1 MQRKSKI
8 QNINFI
14 LLLLFLATTI
24 SAQSNADT
32 LRKIWED
39 EKEIDS
45 IRFEAINKYYINH
58 THALPDSVL
67 IPIDYH
73 FNLAQEKGSISEMSN
88 ALIEKSFAYYIK
100 GDTQKSREELEK
112 SIYYVKQLND
122 PISLA
127 TVYSNLGSIYG
138 TENKYQEAVRYFYE
152 TLKIFQENNAPYNEA
167 TTLFNIGI
175 IYKDIDLYE
184 LALDHLFQSLEL
196 YREIGKKSKIGRSIL
211 NIGAVFYLQGKYE
224 KALEK
229 GKEALEFLIEDNN
242 KFVQADCYF
251 LLAKSYRKLK
261 QEELAKYYVDKSL
274 EIDQKIKNNSIII
287 ERLTFLAK
295 LSFDS
300 NLNSATRKGEEVLK
314 LIQKDTKN
322 SLKANLY
329 QLLYKCYKAQGRNN
343 LSLQMHEDYVI
354 HNDSVQIEKNNSG
367 VIRDAIKM
375 DFETKLHQNQL
386 ANEKTQSELKLSHS
400 RRTYFII
407 LTSIFLISLILY
419 LTRKTVLENRKEREL
434 LLNELERL
442 KTLSNTPIIIQ
453 PQKFELNRDKIEKS
467 INRKINETDWAILNI
482 LLDNPVISN
491 KEIGAKIFKSIDGVS
506 SALRRMYGY
515 FEIGE
520 SNYKKISLLM
530 ETVKLSNS

>member
-1 MQRKSKI
+1 
-8 QNINFI
+8 
-14 LLLLFLATTI
+14 
-24 SAQSNADT
+24 
-32 LRKIWED
+32 
-39 EKEIDS
+39 
-45 IRFEAINKYYINH
+45 
-58 THALPDSVL
+58 
-67 IPIDYH
+67 
-73 FNLAQEKGSISEMSN
+73 
-88 ALIEKSFAYYIK
+88 
-100 GDTQKSREELEK
+100 
-112 SIYYVKQLND
+112 
-122 PISLA
+122 
-127 TVYSNLGSIYG
+127 
-138 TENKYQEAVRYFYE
+138 
-152 TLKIFQENNAPYNEA
+152 
-167 TTLFNIGI
+167 
-175 IYKDIDLYE
+175 
-184 LALDHLFQSLEL
+184 
-196 YREIGKKSKIGRSIL
+196 
-211 NIGAVFYLQGKYE
+211 
-224 KALEK
+224 
-229 GKEALEFLIEDNN
+229 
-242 KFVQADCYF
+242 
-251 LLAKSYRKLK
+251 
-261 QEELAKYYVDKSL
+261 
-274 EIDQKIKNNSIII
+274 
-287 ERLTFLAK
+287 
-295 LSFDS
+295 
-300 NLNSATRKGEEVLK
+300 
-314 LIQKDTKN
+314 
-322 SLKANLY
+322 
-329 QLLYKCYKAQGRNN
+329 
-343 LSLQMHEDYVI
+343 MHEEYVI

-530 ETVKLSNS
+530 ETVKLSTS